1 MAPKSNTRG
10 RKAQPK
16 RAARKSN
23 NSNVTPARRR
33 PTRARP
39 ARSGPRR
46 ARPNPGRVVH
56 ADGTG
61 HIGNISFDPW
71 LSPECGAPMGLGN
84 AVCIPNIIRH
94 TVPQYN
100 YVQIVIVTN
109 TGDSNSVGIR
119 VSNSP
124 TPGIAVLSGTF
135 LGATGTAGGPTEGKA
150 VKIGC
155 SLINGTEPLNTEGF
169 VYVLV
174 TDRRL
179 ALPQAPST
187 MTQAEWATFSNEII
201 NHPDAV
207 THTASSMLGGGKKFV
222 GTPRDLNDY
231 SDWRFWSGALGTDAF
246 MGHVANWPG
255 GNNLLQPMETLVLV
269 LPVTANAQDYRLTV
283 RSSYYTRWPLDA
295 VLSTAAKPI
304 PHAPLASFHSA
315 TNAVDPV
322 SQATGTPLT
331 PARSGPRDSRVVAYQ

>member
-1 MAPKSNTRG
+1 
-10 RKAQPK
+10 
-16 RAARKSN
+16 
-23 NSNVTPARRR
+23 
-33 PTRARP
+33 
-39 ARSGPRR
+39 
-46 ARPNPGRVVH
+46 
-56 ADGTG
+56 
-61 HIGNISFDPW
+61 
-71 LSPECGAPMGLGN
+71 MGLGN

-100 YVQIVIVTN
+100 YVQIIIVTN
-109 TGDSNSVGIR
+109 VGRSNTVGIR

-124 TPGIAVLSGTF
+124 TPGLAVLSGTF
-135 LGATGTAGGPTEGKA
+135 LGASSIAGGPTEGKA
-150 VKIGC
+150 VKIGL
-155 SLINGTEPLNTEGF
+155 SLINGTQPLNAEGF

-207 THTASSMLGGGKKFV
+207 THTASSMLGGGKKFI

-231 SDWRFWSGALGTDAF
+231 SDWKTWSGTLGVDTF
-246 MGHVANWPG
+246 MDHVATWDGENAQ
-255 GNNLLQPMETLVLV
+255 LQPMETLVLV
-269 LPVTANAQDYRLTV
+269 LPTTSQAQDYRLTI

-304 PHAPLASFHSA
+304 PHAPLASFYAAS
-315 TNAVDPV
+315 NAVNPV
-322 SQATGTPLT
+322 SQATGTPLSS
-331 PARSGPRDSRVVAYQ
+331 ARTGPQIVAYQ